1 MHLVP
6 RLIDNAEAAETSWA
20 SHEFYVCDVHATS
33 GPRFANVWDPNQIP
47 EPEIIMHGIMVIFVT
62 YISRHTKYILYRA

>member
-6 RLIDNAEAAETSWA
+6 RLIDKAEAAETFRA

-33 GPRFANVWDPNQIP
+33 GPRLLMCGIQIKFRNLKLLCT
-47 EPEIIMHGIMVIFVT
+47 V
-62 YISRHTKYILYRA
+62 L